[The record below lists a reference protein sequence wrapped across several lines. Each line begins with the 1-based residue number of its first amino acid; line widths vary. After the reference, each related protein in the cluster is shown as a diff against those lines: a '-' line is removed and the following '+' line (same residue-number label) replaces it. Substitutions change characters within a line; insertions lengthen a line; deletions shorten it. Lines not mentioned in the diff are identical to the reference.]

1 MIITKWIEYQKEIE
15 ISLSAE
21 DIVLIFQENKDDEHN
36 QTIMLSN
43 INSLAG
49 FLKGLPDEMIEG
61 LSDNLRKT
69 ISEFLMDQF
78 KRFNI
83 NE

>member
-61 LSDNLRKT
+61 LSDSLRKT

-83 NE
+83 K